1 MLLLSTMLLSACSRV
16 TDTTE
21 TELQSEQEGNLDDF
35 LLISDEYALIRP
47 DGGNENI
54 LDMFKIIHGELTAL
68 LGSTYPYGTDYVDRG
83 ESIPQDNKEILL
95 GLTNRND
102 STAVHS
108 QLGAKEYKVC
118 ITENHIV
125 IVGKDDLSLYYAVND
140 FLDNAVV
147 AIDGKLYVPK
157 DLNMTDTYTLRD
169 NSALIPKIKP
179 DSEVQL
185 VKSSSDGDTYTPD
198 WVNDLIIVEAN
209 IKNVSGTLENAK
221 TQIVDH
227 LATMGV
233 NGLWLTPIGDS
244 ETAHF
249 YGNKGPHTIDS
260 DITGTKDYEE
270 GWKRFKEFVDYAHS
284 KNIRVFIDLVTWG
297 TAEYSPLWEAYLNKT
312 PFEYDD
318 GTTVKNIDVSDWFT
332 GEPGEW
338 GTACYNWESET
349 LREWFTTV
357 VVDMVMDTG
366 VDGIRCDC
374 EPGYSGY
381 EVYGEV
387 KSRLLD
393 KGRKIIIFSE
403 HANKRD
409 GTYDFEQFGVSN
421 WQTVSFSDHQDKK
434 YNWLLNTN
442 IVAAVKNK
450 SGSNVVGA
458 NSSEI
463 KNNSAYYRYFTYC
476 VSCHDFKGTA
486 VNKNTLVLA
495 YQALFAPFIP
505 IWYIGE
511 EFGWQGNGSL
521 LYQKMDWS
529 QKESFANVLFME
541 EIKQLIAIR
550 RTYSDVFSQ
559 FAENNREANIVA
571 VLTQNLGSLT
581 AYARY
586 TSERAILIVP
596 NSLKGGVGGTV
607 TVPFS
612 SLKYDKSASYKITD
626 LLTGEVI
633 ASGKGAEIEKFK
645 VSIEYQKLG
654 VYALERQ

>member
-1 MLLLSTMLLSACSRV
+1 MLLLSAMLLSACAKT

-21 TELQSEQEGNLDDF
+21 TEAQTEQEISLDDY
-35 LLISDEYALIRP
+35 LLISDEYTLIRP
-47 DGGNENI
+47 DDGNQNI
-54 LDMFKIIHGELTAL
+54 LDIFKIIHGELTAL
-68 LGSTYPYGTDYVDRG
+68 LGSTYPYGTDFADRG
-83 ESIPQDNKEILL
+83 EEIPQDKKEILL
-95 GLTNRND
+95 GLTNRSD
-102 STAVHS
+102 SSAVHS
-108 QLGAKEYKVC
+108 KLGDNEYKIC

-157 DLNMTDTYTLRD
+157 ELNLTDTYTLRD

-185 VKSSSDGDTYTPD
+185 LKSSKDGDTYTPD

-244 ETAHF
+244 TNVHF

-260 DITGTKDYEE
+260 DITGTTDYEE
-270 GWKRFKEFVDYAHS
+270 GWRRFKEFVDYAHS
-284 KNIRVFIDLVTWG
+284 KNIRVFVDLVTWG
-297 TAEYSPLWEAYLNKT
+297 TANYSPIYEAYLNKT
-312 PFEYDD
+312 TFEYDD

-338 GTACYNWESET
+338 GDACYNWESET

-357 VVDMVMDTG
+357 VVDMVLDTG

-381 EVYGEV
+381 EVYGEIR
-387 KSRLLD
+387 SRLLNE
-393 KGRKIIIFSE
+393 GRKIIIFSE

-434 YNWLLNTN
+434 HNWFLNDN
-442 IVAAVKNK
+442 IVASIKG
-450 SGSNVVGA
+450 SGSKLVGGNV
-458 NSSEI
+458 SEI
-463 KNNSAYYRYFTYC
+463 KDKSSYYRYFTYC

-529 QKESFANVLFME
+529 QKESFANALFME

-571 VLTQNLGSLT
+571 VQTKDLGLVT

-586 TSERAILIVP
+586 TAERAVLIVP
-596 NSLKGGVGGTV
+596 NNQKGMKGGTV
-607 TVPFS
+607 TIPFT
-612 SLKYDKSASYKITD
+612 SLKYEKTASYKVTD

-633 ASGKGAEIEKFK
+633 ASGTGAEIEKLQ
-645 VSIEYQKLG
+645 VSIAYQKLG